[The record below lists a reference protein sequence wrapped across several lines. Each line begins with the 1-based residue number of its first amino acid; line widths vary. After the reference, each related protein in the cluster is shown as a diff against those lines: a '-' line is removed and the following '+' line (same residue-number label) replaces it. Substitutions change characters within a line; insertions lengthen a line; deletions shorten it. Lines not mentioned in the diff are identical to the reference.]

1 MRNITSATISSLIE
15 RRCQRL
21 KQILEEKQSS
31 VRKELTGTLRI
42 SVDKGRV
49 QYYQRSKKETNGKY
63 IPQKDIQLAIALAQM
78 DYDRKVFR
86 TAQEELVRLQQIQAD
101 CTGVCPE
108 DIYLSLSSERQALIT
123 PIELS
128 DDEYIRQWEA
138 VTYEHKEFRDD
149 MPEFY
154 TEKGERVRS
163 KSEIL
168 IANLLKQMDIPYRY
182 ECPLKLERFGTIHPD
197 FTVLHVRQRRT
208 LYLEHLGML
217 DELGYAGNAVERING
232 YIRSGIYPGDQLFLT
247 FETSRQPLNIKML
260 QLQFERYFI

>member
-1 MRNITSATISSLIE
+1 MKDNLKRIETMISRRQQWLQGVIETKTESLSKAVPG
-15 RRCQRL
+15 R
-21 KQILEEKQSS
+21 
-31 VRKELTGTLRI
+31 LRI
-42 SVDKGRV
+42 DKKGKSI
-49 QYYQRSKKETNGKY
+49 QYYHRLHAEKCGTY
-63 IPQKDIQLAIALAQM
+63 IPRTSQELAISLAQKD
-78 DYDRKVFR
+78 YDERVLRAAK
-86 TAQEELVRLQQIQAD
+86 EELSLLRKSQLVFQKK
-101 CTGVCPE
+101 CPE
-108 DIYLSLSSERQALIT
+108 DIYMSLSSERRALVS
-123 PIELS
+123 PIELP
-128 DDEYIRQWEA
+128 DDKFVCQWESY
-138 VTYEHKEFRDD
+138 VYERKSFRDD

-168 IANLLKQMDIPYRY
+168 IANTLKKMGIPYRY

-260 QLQFERYFI
+260 QLQFERYFM